1 MFKKIAVPLDGSAL
15 AEKALP
21 FAIQL
26 ANTLDAGLLLLRAT
40 KVPSL
45 LTDTPAHELE
55 YLETAEVYLE
65 NIKTSITNPAL
76 ENHIEAAKLET
87 LVVYGDTVAE
97 IVEMTPFEKADL
109 VVMTTHGR
117 SGLSRMVMGSVAK
130 KVLRQSQLPVVVL
143 RPESIENSQ
152 MVEETLHE
160 NIPSTKSIVVTL
172 DGTADAEVILEPA
185 IELAQKLEAAVYV
198 VEVVVP
204 SIPVEYGAGFYGI
217 GFDLDEDTRNRIQ
230 TAKDYLAKVKSE
242 LNEKGVNCAT
252 VVKIGN
258 AATEIVEYARAIN
271 ASLIAMATH
280 ARSTVGEFLIG
291 SVADEVMRKSHLPVV
306 MVHTATHHKQ
316 DKSKQ
321 GMLAGKM

>member
-26 ANTLDAGLLLLRAT
+26 ANSMDAGLLLIRAT

-55 YLETAEVYLE
+55 YLETAEVYFE
-65 NIKTSITNPAL
+65 TIKNSITNPAL
-76 ENHIEAAKLET
+76 ENHIAAEKLET

-97 IVEMTPFEKADL
+97 IVEITPFEKADL

-130 KVLRQSQLPVVVL
+130 KVLRQSQLPVIVM
-143 RPESIENSQ
+143 RPENLQTSELI
-152 MVEETLHE
+152 EETLLE
-160 NIPSTKSIVVTL
+160 NAPTTKSVVVTL
-172 DGTADAEVILEPA
+172 DGTADAEAILEPA
-185 IELAQKLEAAVYV
+185 IELAQKLGATVNLL
-198 VEVVVP
+198 EVVVP

-217 GFDLDEDTRNRIQ
+217 GFDLDTDTRKRID
-230 TAKDYLAKVKSE
+230 TAKEYLAKLKVQLSE
-242 LNEKGVNCAT
+242 RGINCAS
-252 VVKIGN
+252 VVKVGN
-258 AATEIVEYARAIN
+258 AATEIVEYTQAIQ

-280 ARSTVGEFLIG
+280 ARGTVGEFLIG

-306 MVHTATHHKQ
+306 MVHTTSHHNQ
-316 DKSKQ
+316 DKSKKS
-321 GMLAGKM
+321 LIAGKV